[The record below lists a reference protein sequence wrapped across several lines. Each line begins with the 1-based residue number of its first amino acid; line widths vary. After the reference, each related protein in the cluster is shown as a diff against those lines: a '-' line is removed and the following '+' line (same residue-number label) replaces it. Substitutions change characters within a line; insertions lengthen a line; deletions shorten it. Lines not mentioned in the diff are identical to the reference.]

1 MKAILKHLF
10 FLVFMVSSVG
20 SLIAQEN
27 DFIARLKTQ
36 LLLYRTQK
44 MDQSIV
50 IQTDKTLYRQGET
63 IWMKGYVT
71 DAITHLPS
79 LKSLELSVLLTD
91 NKGIV
96 VSEGKFLIKNG
107 VEDYNVLIP
116 SDLPCDNYFLLAFTP
131 ETEQAGVQA
140 IFKKE
145 VTIGRPEN
153 LDIVPHITFSKP
165 FFTPEQKESATIGLI
180 DLDGK
185 PVAGKKFE
193 YQIINDNRELL
204 SGKGKTDANGKGEI
218 VLLTPSKQKGG
229 EMLVSLG
236 ISSGNDQLNLVSKIP
251 LSAEKVNIN
260 FFPEGGNLVP
270 GIPQMVIYE
279 ATDQRG
285 NPVSLKGE
293 IIDDQGT
300 SITTIAT
307 IQQGLGVFT
316 ILNDGKTH
324 KLKITSEIGLNQ
336 VVQLPSPVPGSMSM
350 TIKKNDGKSISI
362 LLGRSPGVTREKFM
376 IAAISNGEI
385 TWASDFELEQSG
397 VLNVP
402 LENFRT
408 DIATVGVF
416 SSTGSLLANRLI
428 FAGKGQILNVVLS
441 ANKPVYNKGEEG
453 QIIVK
458 ITDAEGKPVKA
469 EIAASLSDAA
479 TLPASTA
486 CINALNYGLV
496 KPLPFKDP
504 LEKVN
509 KIALDYYL
517 AANRLKGFDWN
528 QVLSIDPAKTL
539 NINAQ
544 STRVSGRVI
553 DSKDIPVPSAL
564 INLSN
569 SSLQQFNARSNQRG
583 EFMIDL
589 PPAIDRKNLSATA
602 TDESGKGNYHV
613 ILNKSFKEEV
623 SNSINYSSINEWKIL
638 DQLYQSEYFKN
649 NPDFLKA
656 TPPVKVKSL
665 DGKNRDPYWKK
676 YLTSSTN
683 MLDIVKTIRNFEMV
697 GTKIVFRG
705 SNSFNAQDGALI
717 VVDGNK
723 LGTDASALTTVNPND
738 VEDIQILLN
747 PVDMSNYT
755 ALNSVGVIVIKTK
768 RGLPPT
774 SGNEGQ
780 TANPEDVTLKQFA
793 PKAIG
798 YEKYNLKTTLQW
810 IPVLF
815 TNENGEA
822 KIPFKTGNVKSTFV
836 LEIGGYTDQGRWI
849 GNQTEIKVE

>member
-1 MKAILKHLF
+1 MKAIFRHLV
-10 FLVFMVSSVG
+10 LMLLLVSSWG
-20 SLIAQEN
+20 SGSAQEN
-27 DFIARLKTQ
+27 EFITRLKTQ

-44 MDQSIV
+44 MDQNIV
-50 IQTDKTLYRQGET
+50 IQTDKTFYRPGET
-63 IWMKGYVT
+63 IWMKAYVT

-91 NKGIV
+91 NKGIT
-96 VSEGKFLIKNG
+96 VSDGKLLIKNG
-107 VEDYNVLIP
+107 VEDYNIAIP
-116 SDLPCDNYFLLAFTP
+116 ADLPSDNYFLLAFTP
-131 ETEQAGVQA
+131 ETEQAGINA

-153 LDIVPHITFSKP
+153 LNLVPHITFSKP
-165 FFTPEQKESATIGLI
+165 FFTPEQKESATIGLT
-180 DLDGK
+180 DLEGK
-185 PVAGKKFE
+185 PVTGKKFE
-193 YQIINDNRELL
+193 YQITNDNRELL
-204 SGKGKTDANGKGEI
+204 SGKGKTDAGGKGEI
-218 VLLTPSKQKGG
+218 VLLTPSQQKCG

-236 ISSGNDQLNLVSKIP
+236 ISAGNDPLNLVSKIP
-251 LSAEKVNIN
+251 MASEKINIT

-285 NPVSLKGE
+285 NPISLKGE
-293 IIDDQGT
+293 ILDDEGKAL
-300 SITTIAT
+300 TTIVT
-307 IQQGLGVFT
+307 LQPGLGVFT
-316 ILNDGKTH
+316 ILNDGKIH
-324 KLKITSEIGLNQ
+324 QLKITSEIGNNQ
-336 VVQLPSPVPGSMSM
+336 EVQLPNTVPGSMSM
-350 TIKKNDGKSISI
+350 TIKKNDGKAISM
-362 LLGRSPGVTREKFM
+362 LLARSPGVTREKFV
-376 IAAISNGEI
+376 IVAVSNGEI
-385 TWASDFELEQSG
+385 VWASDFELDQSG
-397 VLNVP
+397 ILNVP
-402 LENFRT
+402 LENFKT
-408 DIATVGVF
+408 DISTVGVF
-416 SSTGSLLANRLI
+416 NSAGKLLANRLV
-428 FAGKGQILNVVLS
+428 FSGKGQLLNITLS
-441 ANKPVYNKGEEG
+441 ANRAGYKKGEEG
-453 QIIVK
+453 VITVK
-458 ITDAEGKPVKA
+458 ITDADGKPVKA
-469 EIAASLSDAA
+469 ELAASLSDAS
-479 TLPASTA
+479 TMPAS
-486 CINALNYGLV
+486 ISSVNALNYGLV

-528 QVLSIDPAKTL
+528 LVLLVDPAKTQ
-539 NINAQ
+539 NINNQ
-544 STRVSGRVI
+544 STRVSGKVI
-553 DSKDIPVPSAL
+553 DSKDVPVPNAL
-564 INLSN
+564 INLTN
-569 SSLQQFNARSNQRG
+569 PSLQQFNARSNQNG
-583 EFMIDL
+583 EFIVDL
-589 PPAIDRKNLSATA
+589 PPAVDRKNLSATA

-623 SNSINYSSINEWKIL
+623 SNSINYNSINEWKIL
-638 DQLYQSEYFKN
+638 DQLYKSDYFKN

-656 TPPVKVKSL
+656 TPNIKVKSIE
-665 DGKNRDPYWKK
+665 KSRDPYWKK

-683 MLDIVKTIRNFEMV
+683 MLDIIKTIRNFEMV
-697 GTKIVFRG
+697 GSKIIFRG

-768 RGLPPT
+768 RGLPST
-774 SGNEGQ
+774 TGNEGQ
-780 TANPEDVTLKQFA
+780 TSSPVEVTPKLFS

-798 YEKYNLKTTLQW
+798 YEKYDLKTTLQW

-836 LEIGGYTDQGRWI
+836 LEIAGYTDQGKWI